1 MNEEKKLPD
10 EETPASAEEK
20 KNIEEKSEGKASASQ
35 EQEEKTQAQ
44 KRGRRFLTFYIIAL
58 FSIALVLI
66 GISYMSQV
74 KADRLNSQL
83 TEQTTAAQG
92 AKAKVEELQTLV
104 TDQQKTIEEYNELFG
119 VEKGKTATDARKA
132 LDEKSEALNYLW
144 QLEKN
149 YQKDEWESCQQILQ
163 KMQTAYGDQL
173 EDRENGVLTGAAWD
187 EYQLI
192 QKTVIEHNEGN

>member
-1 MNEEKKLPD
+1 MNEEKKLP
-10 EETPASAEEK
+10 EEEIKPEKTESASTPDSAANPEEK
-20 KNIEEKSEGKASASQ
+20 N
-35 EQEEKTQAQ
+35 QAQ

-132 LDEKSEALNYLW
+132 LDEKNDALNYLW

-192 QKTVIEHNEGN
+192 QKAVTKHNEGN

>member
-1 MNEEKKLPD
+1 LNEEKKLP
-10 EETPASAEEK
+10 EEEIKPEKTESASTPDSAANPEEK
-20 KNIEEKSEGKASASQ
+20 N
-35 EQEEKTQAQ
+35 QAQ

-132 LDEKSEALNYLW
+132 LDEKNDALNYLW

-192 QKTVIEHNEGN
+192 QKAVTKHNEGN

>member
-1 MNEEKKLPD
+1 MNEEKKLPE
-10 EETPASAEEK
+10 EETKPENTESTPAPAADPEEK
-20 KNIEEKSEGKASASQ
+20 N
-35 EQEEKTQAQ
+35 QAQ

-74 KADRLNSQL
+74 KVDRLNSQL

-92 AKAKVEELQTLV
+92 AKAKAEELQTLV

-119 VEKGKTATDARKA
+119 IEKGKTASDARKA
-132 LDEKSEALNYLW
+132 LDEKNEALNYLW

-192 QKTVIEHNEGN
+192 QKAVTEHNQGN